1 MIWNRPLQVLLI
13 ASWAVG
19 ISTMA
24 IEARAGLL
32 KPLLQLMRPKVEQ
45 QLAGECQQLVK
56 RAIGS
61 IDPSSLPLGEL
72 LSDIDDT
79 VMQPCRDLALPAS
92 ECLIREASRSGRE
105 LGIFSELIGGR
116 VGDDT
121 QVVIKR
127 CLASLLG
134 LPATGLQDLPLED
147 LMLRL
152 RR

>member
-1 MIWNRPLQVLLI
+1 MAFL
-13 ASWAVG
+13 AVG

-32 KPLLQLMRPKVEQ
+32 EPLLQLMRPRVEQ
-45 QLAGECQQLVK
+45 QLAGECQRLAK
-56 RAIGS
+56 RAIS
-61 IDPSSLPLGEL
+61 RIDTSSLPLGEL
-72 LSDIDDT
+72 ISGIDET
-79 VMQPCRDLALPAS
+79 VLQPCRDLALPAS

-105 LGIFSELIGGR
+105 LGIVSELISGR

-121 QVVIKR
+121 QVVVKR

-134 LPATGLQDLPLED
+134 LPATGLQDLPRKD

>member
-1 MIWNRPLQVLLI
+1 MAFL
-13 ASWAVG
+13 AVG

-32 KPLLQLMRPKVEQ
+32 EPLLQLMRPRVEQ
-45 QLAGECQQLVK
+45 QLAGECKRLAK
-56 RAIGS
+56 RAIGR
-61 IDPSSLPLGEL
+61 IDTSSLPLGEL
-72 LSDIDDT
+72 ISGIDET
-79 VMQPCRDLALPAS
+79 VLQPCRDLALPAS

-105 LGIFSELIGGR
+105 LGIVSELISGR

-121 QVVIKR
+121 QVVVKR

-134 LPATGLQDLPLED
+134 LPATGLQDLPLKD

>member
-1 MIWNRPLQVLLI
+1 MAFL
-13 ASWAVG
+13 AVG

-32 KPLLQLMRPKVEQ
+32 EPLLQLMRPRVEQ
-45 QLAGECQQLVK
+45 QLAGECQRIAK
-56 RAIGS
+56 RAIS
-61 IDPSSLPLGEL
+61 RIDTSSLPLGEL
-72 LSDIDDT
+72 ISGIDET
-79 VMQPCRDLALPAS
+79 VLQPCRDLALPAS

-105 LGIFSELIGGR
+105 LGIVSELISGR

-121 QVVIKR
+121 QVVVKR

-134 LPATGLQDLPLED
+134 LPATGLQDLPLKD

>member
-1 MIWNRPLQVLLI
+1 MID
-13 ASWAVG
+13 
-19 ISTMA
+19 T
-24 IEARAGLL
+24 
-32 KPLLQLMRPKVEQ
+32 
-45 QLAGECQQLVK
+45 
-56 RAIGS
+56 
-61 IDPSSLPLGEL
+61 SSLPVGEL
-72 LSDIDDT
+72 LFGIEET
-79 VMQPCRDLALPAS
+79 VVQPCRDLAVPAS

-105 LGIFSELIGGR
+105 LGIFSELISGR

>member
-1 MIWNRPLQVLLI
+1 MAFL
-13 ASWAVG
+13 AVG

-32 KPLLQLMRPKVEQ
+32 EPLLQLMRPRVEQ

-61 IDPSSLPLGEL
+61 IDPTSLPLGEL

>member
-1 MIWNRPLQVLLI
+1 MAFL
-13 ASWAVG
+13 AVG

-32 KPLLQLMRPKVEQ
+32 EPLLQLMRPRVEQ
-45 QLAGECQQLVK
+45 QLAGECQRLAK
-56 RAIGS
+56 RAIS
-61 IDPSSLPLGEL
+61 RIDTSSLPLGEL
-72 LSDIDDT
+72 ISGIDET
-79 VMQPCRDLALPAS
+79 VLQPCRDLALPAS
-92 ECLIREASRSGRE
+92 ECLIREASRSGRD
-105 LGIFSELIGGR
+105 LGIVSELISGR

-121 QVVIKR
+121 QVVVKR

-134 LPATGLQDLPLED
+134 LPATGLQDLPLKD

>member
-1 MIWNRPLQVLLI
+1 MAFL
-13 ASWAVG
+13 AVG

-32 KPLLQLMRPKVEQ
+32 EPLLQLMRPRVEQ
-45 QLAGECQQLVK
+45 QLAGECQRLAK
-56 RAIGS
+56 RAIS
-61 IDPSSLPLGEL
+61 RIDTSSLPLGEL
-72 LSDIDDT
+72 ISGIDET
-79 VMQPCRDLALPAS
+79 VLQPCRDLALPAS

-105 LGIFSELIGGR
+105 LGIVSELISGR

-121 QVVIKR
+121 QVVVKR

-134 LPATGLQDLPLED
+134 LPATGLQDLPLKD
-147 LMLRL
+147 LMLLL

>member
-1 MIWNRPLQVLLI
+1 MAFL
-13 ASWAVG
+13 AVG

-32 KPLLQLMRPKVEQ
+32 EPLLQLMRPRVEQ
-45 QLAGECQQLVK
+45 QLAGECQRIAK
-56 RAIGS
+56 RAIGR
-61 IDPSSLPLGEL
+61 IDTSSLPLGEL
-72 LSDIDDT
+72 ISGIDET
-79 VMQPCRDLALPAS
+79 VLQPCRDLALPAS

-105 LGIFSELIGGR
+105 LGIVSELISGR
-116 VGDDT
+116 MGDDT
-121 QVVIKR
+121 QVVVKR

-134 LPATGLQDLPLED
+134 LPATGLQDLPLKD

>member
-1 MIWNRPLQVLLI
+1 MAFL
-13 ASWAVG
+13 AVG

-32 KPLLQLMRPKVEQ
+32 EPLLQLMRPRVEQ
-45 QLAGECQQLVK
+45 QLAGECQRLAK
-56 RAIGS
+56 RAVS
-61 IDPSSLPLGEL
+61 RIDTSSLPLGEL
-72 LSDIDDT
+72 ISGIDET
-79 VMQPCRDLALPAS
+79 VLQPCRDLALPAS

-105 LGIFSELIGGR
+105 LGIVSELISGR

-121 QVVIKR
+121 QVVVKR

-134 LPATGLQDLPLED
+134 LPATGLQDLPLKD

>member
-1 MIWNRPLQVLLI
+1 MAFL
-13 ASWAVG
+13 AVG

-32 KPLLQLMRPKVEQ
+32 EPLLQLMRPRVEQ
-45 QLAGECQQLVK
+45 QLAGECQRLAK
-56 RAIGS
+56 RAIGR
-61 IDPSSLPLGEL
+61 IETSSLPLGEL
-72 LSDIDDT
+72 ISGIDET
-79 VMQPCRDLALPAS
+79 VLQPCRDLALPAS

-105 LGIFSELIGGR
+105 LGIVSELISGR

-121 QVVIKR
+121 QVVVKR

-134 LPATGLQDLPLED
+134 LPATGLQDLPLKD
-147 LMLRL
+147 LMLLL

>member
-1 MIWNRPLQVLLI
+1 MAFL
-13 ASWAVG
+13 AVG

-24 IEARAGLL
+24 IETRAGLL
-32 KPLLQLMRPKVEQ
+32 EPLLQLMRPRVEQ
-45 QLAGECQQLVK
+45 QLAGECQRLAK
-56 RAIGS
+56 RAIS
-61 IDPSSLPLGEL
+61 RIDTSSLPLGEL
-72 LSDIDDT
+72 ISGIDET
-79 VMQPCRDLALPAS
+79 VLQPCRDLALPAS

-105 LGIFSELIGGR
+105 LGIVSELISGR

-121 QVVIKR
+121 QVVVKR

-134 LPATGLQDLPLED
+134 LPATGLQDLPLKD

>member
-1 MIWNRPLQVLLI
+1 MAFL
-13 ASWAVG
+13 AVG

-32 KPLLQLMRPKVEQ
+32 EPLLQLMRPRVEQ
-45 QLAGECQQLVK
+45 QLAGECQRIAK
-56 RAIGS
+56 RAIGR
-61 IDPSSLPLGEL
+61 IDISSLPLGEL
-72 LSDIDDT
+72 ISGIDET
-79 VMQPCRDLALPAS
+79 VLQPCRDLALPAS

-105 LGIFSELIGGR
+105 LGIVSELISGR

-121 QVVIKR
+121 QVVVKR

-134 LPATGLQDLPLED
+134 LPATGLQDLPLKD

>member
-1 MIWNRPLQVLLI
+1 MAFL
-13 ASWAVG
+13 AVG

-32 KPLLQLMRPKVEQ
+32 EPLLQLMRPRVEQ
-45 QLAGECQQLVK
+45 QLAGECQRIAK
-56 RAIGS
+56 RAIGR
-61 IDPSSLPLGEL
+61 IDSSSLPLGEL
-72 LSDIDDT
+72 ISGIDET
-79 VMQPCRDLALPAS
+79 VLQPCRDLALPAS

-105 LGIFSELIGGR
+105 LGIVSELISGR

-121 QVVIKR
+121 QVVVKR

-134 LPATGLQDLPLED
+134 LPATGLQDLPLKD

>member
-1 MIWNRPLQVLLI
+1 MAFL
-13 ASWAVG
+13 AVG

-32 KPLLQLMRPKVEQ
+32 EPLLQLMRPRVEQ
-45 QLAGECQQLVK
+45 QLAGECQRLAK
-56 RAIGS
+56 RAIS
-61 IDPSSLPLGEL
+61 RIETSSLPLGEL
-72 LSDIDDT
+72 ISGIDET
-79 VMQPCRDLALPAS
+79 VLQPCRDLALPAS

-105 LGIFSELIGGR
+105 LGIVSELISGR

-121 QVVIKR
+121 QVVVKR

-134 LPATGLQDLPLED
+134 LPATGLQDLPLKD

>member
-1 MIWNRPLQVLLI
+1 MAFL
-13 ASWAVG
+13 AVG

-32 KPLLQLMRPKVEQ
+32 EPLLQLMRPRVEQ
-45 QLAGECQQLVK
+45 QLAGECQRLAK
-56 RAIGS
+56 RAIS
-61 IDPSSLPLGEL
+61 RIDTSSLPLGEL
-72 LSDIDDT
+72 ISGIDET
-79 VMQPCRDLALPAS
+79 VLQPCRDLALPAS

-105 LGIFSELIGGR
+105 LGIVSELISGR

-121 QVVIKR
+121 QVVVKR

-134 LPATGLQDLPLED
+134 LPATGLQDLPLKE

>member
-1 MIWNRPLQVLLI
+1 MAFL
-13 ASWAVG
+13 AVG

-24 IEARAGLL
+24 IEARAGQLE
-32 KPLLQLMRPKVEQ
+32 PLLQLMRPRVEQ
-45 QLAGECQQLVK
+45 QLAGECQRIAK
-56 RAIGS
+56 RAIRR
-61 IDPSSLPLGEL
+61 IDTSSLPLGEL
-72 LSDIDDT
+72 ISGIDET
-79 VMQPCRDLALPAS
+79 VLQPCRDLALPAS

-105 LGIFSELIGGR
+105 LGIVSELISGR

-121 QVVIKR
+121 QVVVKR

-134 LPATGLQDLPLED
+134 LPATGLQDLPLKD

>member
-1 MIWNRPLQVLLI
+1 MAFL
-13 ASWAVG
+13 AVG

-32 KPLLQLMRPKVEQ
+32 EPLLQLMRPRVEQ
-45 QLAGECQQLVK
+45 QLAGECQRIAK
-56 RAIGS
+56 RATGR
-61 IDPSSLPLGEL
+61 IDTSSLPLGEL
-72 LSDIDDT
+72 ISSIDET
-79 VMQPCRDLALPAS
+79 VLQPCRDLALPAS

-105 LGIFSELIGGR
+105 LGIVSELISGR

-121 QVVIKR
+121 QVVVKR

-134 LPATGLQDLPLED
+134 LPATGLQDLPLKD

>member
-1 MIWNRPLQVLLI
+1 MAFL
-13 ASWAVG
+13 AVG

-32 KPLLQLMRPKVEQ
+32 EPLLQLMRPRVEQ
-45 QLAGECQQLVK
+45 QLAGECQRLAK
-56 RAIGS
+56 RAIGR
-61 IDPSSLPLGEL
+61 IDTSSLPLGEL
-72 LSDIDDT
+72 ISGIDET
-79 VMQPCRDLALPAS
+79 VLQPCRDLALPAS

-105 LGIFSELIGGR
+105 LGIVSELISGR

-121 QVVIKR
+121 QVVVKR

-134 LPATGLQDLPLED
+134 LPATGLQDLPLKD